1 MTATLRNL
9 LFQSFER
16 NIQFRI
22 IENDERSAVCGK
34 HPDAYATDTKTAW
47 DNSVARK
54 IRSDCDSSTSGDPQ
68 PVIDF
73 DNDFDN
79 NTALACLPGLQRL
92 ELFLPL
98 FLENPKN

>member
-9 LFQSFER
+9 LFQSYER

-22 IENDERSAVCGK
+22 IENDERSALCGK
-34 HPDAYATDTKTAW
+34 HPDAYATETKTAW

-54 IRSDCDSSTSGDPQ
+54 IRSDCDSNTSGDPQ
-68 PVIDF
+68 PVV
-73 DNDFDN
+73 DFDN
-79 NTALACLPGLQRL
+79 NTALAYLPGLQRL

-98 FLENPKN
+98 FPENPKN